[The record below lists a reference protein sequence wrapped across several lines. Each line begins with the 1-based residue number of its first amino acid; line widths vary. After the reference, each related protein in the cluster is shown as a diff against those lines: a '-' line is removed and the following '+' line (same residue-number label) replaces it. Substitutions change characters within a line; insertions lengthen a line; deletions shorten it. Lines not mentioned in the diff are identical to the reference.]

1 MLLTSLCAIL
11 SCSSGGG
18 GGSGKSYIGNNTPIN
33 PPIVNP
39 TPGTPPVTPGSSVTP
54 PPVTPPV
61 VVNNTRFTTTPDI
74 TKLKEGIYNRI
85 KYTQDNDNVVYN
97 GHTTIIGDRKYGFKL
112 YKNESI
118 IIQPS
123 TIMNVKKDGA
133 AFNIPFLYTTSTSA
147 TEIRNI
153 LSD

>member
-39 TPGTPPVTPGSSVTP
+39 TSGTP